1 MSFPSMAGHWDILE
15 HDAEEMAYLYGEL
28 IDDLVENQ
36 GWTFGKEIDWTADDP
51 KTQALLKEAW
61 AILADEIEGEFTEDH
76 QDIIDQTQEDKWVLT
91 KDEHV
96 MTLSCEN
103 GHILTN
109 SQGFPQEV
117 IDRIKQESPC
127 YKANDSDD
135 QDSSSSSIV

>member
-1 MSFPSMAGHWDILE
+1 MAGMWYILD
-15 HDAEEMAYLYGEL
+15 HDAENVAYLYGNL

-36 GWTFGKEIDWTADDP
+36 DWDFGKEIDWTADDP